1 MSVIHTGSG
10 VYTPTNAHTE
20 TKHTQ
25 NTDTYTHIYIHA
37 YIQRGIQTQN
47 TDTITSM
54 HRATDVY
61 SRFTHRNTNTYTTQI
76 HIQRHT
82 DIETV

>member
-1 MSVIHTGSG
+1 MHT
-10 VYTPTNAHTE
+10 YRE
-20 TKHTQ
+20 
-25 NTDTYTHIYIHA
+25 
-37 YIQRGIQTQN
+37 RGIQTQN

-61 SRFTHRNTNTYTTQI
+61 SRFTHRNTNTYLPTQI

-82 DIETV
+82 DIETA